1 MQDIKKNA
9 IEALKKLQTSISS
22 SIAGDNLLI
31 DHYGWY
37 APAIKKSE
45 LNDQIEYIIS
55 SIDRIDEKTKIPDSL
70 IDVIKSLPDRIQ
82 KIISNNITHIQN
94 GNGGQAFPPLLSFID
109 WLFFSINPILSW
121 TTLKNPN
128 AMPKSL
134 ASRISAID
142 KRINEIEPEHK
153 LLQEKIK
160 TINDAYAAADEL
172 PESLETL
179 RNTKSKAN
187 VAAEE
192 TARCEIQSKELK
204 GKIEKIENSLEGSKQ
219 KAEAILA
226 QCETALR
233 ASTSVGLAAAFEE
246 RARYLNISI
255 RWWVAA
261 LSVSLVGGAILA
273 LLRIN
278 YMNELLSKDNINFI
292 AIFVHLLLSTLCIGR
307 PLWFAWISTSQI
319 SYRFK
324 LSEDYSFKSS
334 VAKAYEGYRREA
346 AEIDDAFI
354 HRLFG
359 SALDRLDQE
368 PMRVMEQ
375 KTPSSPFHDLIESSA
390 FKNALDKFPDLNS
403 VYRNIFSNKKDSKE
417 KSNQDDDL
425 IGGTITK
432 HD

>member
-1 MQDIKKNA
+1 MQEIKKNA
-9 IEALKKLQTSISS
+9 IDALKKLQTNITS
-22 SIAGDNLLI
+22 SIAGENLLI

-37 APAIKKSE
+37 APAIKRSE
-45 LNDQIEYIIS
+45 LNEQIEYIIS
-55 SIDRIDEKTKIPDSL
+55 SIEKIDDKIKNSENS
-70 IDVIKSLPDRIQ
+70 INVIKSLPERIE
-82 KIISNNITHIQN
+82 KIISNTITQIQN

-109 WLFFSINPILSW
+109 WLFFSLNPILSW

-128 AMPKSL
+128 SMPKSL

-179 RNTKSKAN
+179 RNAKSKAN
-187 VAAEE
+187 ASADEAA
-192 TARCEIQSKELK
+192 RSEIQAQESR
-204 GKIEKIENSLEGSKQ
+204 GKIEKIETSLKESSE

-246 RARYLNISI
+246 RAKYLNVSI

-261 LSVSLVGGAILA
+261 LSASLIGGAILA
-273 LLRIN
+273 LVRID
-278 YMNELLSKDNINFI
+278 YMNNLLAKDDINLI
-292 AIFVHLLLSTLCIGR
+292 AIFVHLILSTLCIGG

-319 SYRFK
+319 AYRFK

-368 PMRVMEQ
+368 PMRVMDQ
-375 KTPSSPFHDLIESSA
+375 KSPSSPLHELIESTA
-390 FKNALDKFPDLNS
+390 FKTALEKFPDLNS
-403 VYRNIFSNKKDSKE
+403 VYANIFPTKKTKKE
-417 KSNQDDDL
+417 DKYKDNDISEDKNED
-425 IGGTITK
+425 
-432 HD
+432 

>member
-1 MQDIKKNA
+1 MQEIKKNA
-9 IEALKKLQTSISS
+9 IDALKKLQENITSLIS
-22 SIAGDNLLI
+22 GDNILI
-31 DHYGWY
+31 DHYGWF

-45 LNDQIEYIIS
+45 LNDQIEHIIS
-55 SIDRIDEKTKIPDSL
+55 SIDRIDEKTKISDSL
-70 IDVIKSLPDRIQ
+70 TDVLKSLPDRVH
-82 KIISNNITHIQN
+82 KVTANNIAQIRN
-94 GNGGQAFPPLLSFID
+94 NNGGQAFPPLLSFID
-109 WLFFSINPILSW
+109 WLFFSINPIISW

-128 AMPKSL
+128 AMPKYL
-134 ASRISAID
+134 ASRLSAID

-179 RNTKSKAN
+179 RSAKSKAN
-187 VAAEE
+187 AAAEE
-192 TARCEIQSKELK
+192 TSRYEIQSKELK
-204 GKIEKIENSLEGSKQ
+204 GKIEKIESSLESSEK

-246 RARYLNISI
+246 RAKYLNVSI

-261 LSVSLVGGAILA
+261 LSASLIGGAILA
-273 LLRIN
+273 LFRIN
-278 YMNELLSKDNINFI
+278 YMNELLSKDSINYI
-292 AIFVHLLLSTLCIGR
+292 AIFVHLILSTLCIGG

-346 AEIDDAFI
+346 AEIDDEFI

-375 KTPSSPFHDLIESSA
+375 TSPSSPFHELIESHA

-403 VYRNIFSNKKDSKE
+403 AYNNIFHAKKGVRK
-417 KSNQDDDL
+417 KL
-425 IGGTITK
+425 IEENNLK
-432 HD
+432 DEE